1 MPREP
6 IELAAMNLCCDLAP
20 NPRVFE
26 AVPLETYW
34 DLVLTPGAR
43 EIYRRAA
50 RNAHIALTSQLAV
63 KRVLEFLEAWD
74 AQYAGEVE
82 PVAREFFDRRKPFDL
97 RDLTVADLRA
107 LTGHPEQSAEEAR
120 LAAERALAAGGF

>member
-50 RNAHIALTSQLAV
+50 RNAHDALRDDAARERVATFVAV
-63 KRVLEFLEAWD
+63 MSVVHP
-74 AQYAGEVE
+74 EVDS
-82 PVAREFFDRRKPFDL
+82 VAREFRGGPPYIEPADL
-97 RDLTVADLRA
+97 LVADLRA
-107 LTGHPEQSAEEAR
+107 LTSRPGESAEEAS
-120 LAAERALAAGGF
+120 LAADRARAAGGF